1 VQPKPDW
8 EKSAVGA
15 HEYYE
20 LIPSDWTQVRAW
32 NERTSIYPFHGVLVV
47 KSAVIERAPWVAQT
61 LYRALCESKDIF
73 LRRVSEDP
81 HHEPSGRHYSQLKDI
96 VGPDPLPYGIEANRL
111 SIEALIEFCRE
122 QKLIR
127 SQWSA
132 RDVFLEVHRL
142 KGSS

>member
-1 VQPKPDW
+1 
-8 EKSAVGA
+8 
-15 HEYYE
+15 
-20 LIPSDWTQVRAW
+20 
-32 NERTSIYPFHGVLVV
+32 VLVV